1 MVASRVA
8 DESLALAFTS
18 TAVSP
23 LPPLAGETV
32 SHAASQLSVQS
43 ALALTVKEVEDSCPP
58 MVSDFV
64 EGVAF
69 VTNPCVRDTVL
80 TVLPPDTILRV
91 ALRSSIPLLAVI
103 DTCTFTSV
111 SFTPPLGRRVTQSA
125 SVRIAQSALA
135 LTMSSRAAAS
145 GPAESASGV
154 ALTVTVCPDGV
165 GSSFDDSP
173 HAMMGRHAAME
184 RNQIMS
190 LVFILVSFDCLLF

>member
-64 EGVAF
+64 EGVFRCSAF
-69 VTNPCVRDTVL
+69 
-80 TVLPPDTILRV
+80 
-91 ALRSSIPLLAVI
+91 
-103 DTCTFTSV
+103 
-111 SFTPPLGRRVTQSA
+111 
-125 SVRIAQSALA
+125 
-135 LTMSSRAAAS
+135 
-145 GPAESASGV
+145 
-154 ALTVTVCPDGV
+154 
-165 GSSFDDSP
+165 
-173 HAMMGRHAAME
+173 
-184 RNQIMS
+184 
-190 LVFILVSFDCLLF
+190 